1 MIRRFSILIVCCV
14 FISACKKE
22 NNCLQ
27 KSGSEI
33 SELRDTNSFFQ
44 AIRIK
49 DIVDLDFHTQKQN
62 SIEVI
67 GPRHL
72 IDLVYIS
79 VDSNQLHI
87 TNKNSCRW
95 LGKYDKSFK
104 VIANMPNIHNLEIY
118 GANNINGLDTI
129 KSSYFRIYLETAS
142 GSLNLKINN
151 DILAYSD
158 YSGICKSKIEG
169 YTEHLIMESRSNAQK
184 DFKNLNCR
192 KAQIINHGATHIYIG
207 QVDTLDVIINHVG
220 NVYYKGNPVI
230 LQNQTNSTGKLIKY

>member
-1 MIRRFSILIVCCV
+1 M
-14 FISACKKE
+14 
-22 NNCLQ
+22 
-27 KSGSEI
+27 
-33 SELRDTNSFFQ
+33 
-44 AIRIK
+44 
-49 DIVDLDFHTQKQN
+49 
-62 SIEVI
+62 
-67 GPRHL
+67 
-72 IDLVYIS
+72 
-79 VDSNQLHI
+79 
-87 TNKNSCRW
+87 
-95 LGKYDKSFK
+95 
-104 VIANMPNIHNLEIY
+104 
-118 GANNINGLDTI
+118 
-129 KSSYFRIYLETAS
+129 
-142 GSLNLKINN
+142 NLKINN